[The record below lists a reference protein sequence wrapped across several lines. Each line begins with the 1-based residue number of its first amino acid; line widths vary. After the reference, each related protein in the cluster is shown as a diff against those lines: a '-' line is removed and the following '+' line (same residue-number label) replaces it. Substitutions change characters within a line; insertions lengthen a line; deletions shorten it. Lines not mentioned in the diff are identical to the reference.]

1 MTLLLRAIVATDNA
15 SVAADLGLRAV
26 SGTRVAALAS
36 PWEVAGAAGEAELLE
51 HHRVIQGVF
60 ERVPCLPARFGSVFP
75 DETALRARLAERE
88 IDLASQLALVGH
100 RCELAITCAWRDAGA
115 LQQGDTGRLQGV
127 PPLRF
132 SGVTPPTPIVPV
144 SSGRAYLERSLERRR
159 DERGREARAEEI
171 AARLRTELAV
181 DPALIRYR
189 TCPRPAVAV
198 SMSVLVTRDEIDGL
212 RSRLERLGAQLPDVT
227 TVMQG
232 PWAPYTFA
240 VSE

>member
-1 MTLLLRAIVATDNA
+1 MTLLLRAIVATENV
-15 SVAADLGLRAV
+15 SAAAELGLRAV
-26 SGTRVAALAS
+26 SRTRVAALAS
-36 PWEVAGAAGEAELLE
+36 PWEVAGPAGEAELLE
-51 HHRVIQGVF
+51 HHRVIQSVF

-75 DETALRARLAERE
+75 DEAALHARLAERE
-88 IDLASQLALVGH
+88 ADLASQLARVGH
-100 RCELAITCAWRDAGA
+100 RCELAITCAWRDSGR
-115 LQQGDTGRLQGV
+115 LQRDTGGLQGV
-127 PPLRF
+127 PPLRS
-132 SGVTPPTPIVPV
+132 SGVTAPIAIVPV
-144 SSGRAYLERSLERRR
+144 SSGRAYLERGLQRRR
-159 DERGREARAEEI
+159 DERWREGRAEEI

-181 DPALIRYR
+181 DPALVRHR

-212 RSRLERLGAQLPDVT
+212 RSRLENLGAQLPDVT

>member
-1 MTLLLRAIVATDNA
+1 MKLLLRAIVGAEDA
-15 SVAADLGLRAV
+15 GVAADLGLRV
-26 SGTRVAALAS
+26 VPGTRVVALAS
-36 PWEVAGAAGEAELLE
+36 HWDAAGVAGEAELLE
-51 HHRVIQGVF
+51 HHRVIQGIF

-75 DETALRARLAERE
+75 DDAALRARLAERE
-88 IDLASQLALVGH
+88 AELGSQLARLGH
-100 RCELAITCAWRDAGA
+100 RCELAITCAWRDTGG
-115 LQQGDTGRLQGV
+115 LQRNGGGLQGV
-127 PPLRF
+127 PPLRS
-132 SGVTPPTPIVPV
+132 SGAAAPIAIVPV
-144 SSGRAYLERSLERRR
+144 SSGRAYLERGLARRR
-159 DERGREARAEEI
+159 DERGRKERAEEI

-181 DPALIRYR
+181 DPALIRHR